1 MDFDSIIIW
10 FTGVFPKLLSQWFE
24 ALSIFFISFWNKSIL
39 LVAMII
45 SLLGS
50 FMDWLWLQAVL
61 SFYGIASWY
70 TEFIKETRAKFPEI
84 IPESILPFVEATP
97 DWILFIVIPALLTL
111 IFFMALKDAADREAA
126 KSKEGDSGE
135 PFIASPKSIDSSLV
149 TIDSKTLG
157 FESKNF
163 EDRSRRSAIQ
173 EGGSPLKNPTLEAGE
188 IERSIRQ
195 YLGVE
200 KNPLRLNVNKSGVR
214 IRESEEALISPKVE
228 RNVLE
233 ILECFINPSTETNKR
248 GLILKNRSLEA
259 KEKLTV
265 DAPDVRVPATP
276 GPVLVKIIDLENGL
290 KVKERLAALNP
301 ASNNAQREVAMAN
314 SQLADA
320 LMENKEYLRAL
331 NLFEKSLG
339 ILENIIQRNPK
350 NTETL
355 RDIIVSLNRLGG
367 ALEKLGNFDSAND
380 RYNLGLKISKRLA
393 EEDPQN
399 SQLQRDVWF
408 SLNRLGDLRK
418 NSGNLPSA
426 KAYFERSYIISK
438 NLADLNPEYLE
449 AQRDLIVTCTK
460 LGETCPNH
468 GWWAK
473 ALAIC
478 QGLKKAGVLPD
489 ADYWMLEDLRRRAV
503 AEDSVQ

>member
-1 MDFDSIIIW
+1 MDFDSIITW

-24 ALSIFFISFWNKSIL
+24 ALSIFLISLWDKSIL
-39 LVAMII
+39 FVAKTI
-45 SLLGS
+45 SLLVS
-50 FMDWLWLQAVL
+50 FMEWLWLQAVS

-70 TEFIKETRAKFPEI
+70 TEFTKETRAKFPEI
-84 IPESILPFVEATP
+84 IPDSILPFLEATP
-97 DWILFIVIPALLTL
+97 DWILFIVIPSLLTL

-126 KSKEGDSGE
+126 KSKENDRVE
-135 PFIASPKSIDSSLV
+135 PVIASPESIDSSSV

-173 EGGSPLKNPTLEAGE
+173 EAGSPLNNPALEAGE

-200 KNPLRLNVNKSGVR
+200 KSFSRSNVNKSGVR
-214 IRESEEALISPKVE
+214 IRKSGKALINPKVE

-233 ILECFINPSTETNKR
+233 VLARLVNPSAEPNKLE
-248 GLILKNRSLEA
+248 LILKNRKLEA

-265 DAPDVRVPATP
+265 GAPGVRVPATP
-276 GPVLVKIIDLENGL
+276 GPVLVKIIDLENRL
-290 KVKERLAALNP
+290 KVKERLAALNIV
-301 ASNNAQREVAMAN
+301 STDAQREVAMAN

-320 LMENKEYLRAL
+320 LIENKEYLRAI
-331 NLFEKSLG
+331 NLFEKSLEV
-339 ILENIIQRNPK
+339 LETIIKRNPN
-350 NTETL
+350 NTENL

-367 ALEKLGNFDSAND
+367 ALEKIGKFDSAND
-380 RYNLGLKISKRLA
+380 RYNLGLKISQRLA
-393 EEDPQN
+393 EENPQN
-399 SQLQRDVWF
+399 RQLQRDVWF

-418 NSGNLPSA
+418 NSGNLLSA
-426 KAYFERSYIISK
+426 RAYFERSYIISK

-478 QGLKKAGVLPD
+478 QGLKTAGVLPD
-489 ADYWMLEDLRRRAV
+489 ADYWMLEDLNRRAV